1 MREAIIGHQRPSSPR
16 TERQQEAAEDEGGYK
31 VGQVMR
37 PDEGDDDE
45 EQRDDGDAPVT
56 DAEPPEGADGR
67 GRLVGERAA
76 HRAARDVGEAGGT
89 QLAVNLDGRT

>member
-1 MREAIIGHQRPSSPR
+1 
-16 TERQQEAAEDEGGYK
+16 
-31 VGQVMR
+31 MR

-76 HRAARDVGEAGGT
+76 HRAARDVGEAGGA